1 MDRIE
6 RRGIVMANRK
16 PFLVRSFCLGLLI
29 LGMHSSFYH
38 IFLPYTNFFKFTV
51 MLMAASVW
59 FTVLCVHPFPGW
71 ERQGRRLLRRRNPK
85 YPLALAGGLLTV
97 LAAIVYIVVD
107 YQHLYTDGAVLL
119 EALKYAYDVYF
130 TNASGVFVLK
140 GYGDA
145 NGSHLLFLIECVCI
159 AFMARMFLWRRG
171 MFWGILPASFVIS
184 LCLMLGK
191 SPEIIDMILMLCG
204 VLGLQLIL
212 EEAPRG
218 GEEGFRQLSAGVYG
232 RKFLNPTALLLVAVL
247 LTGMGALSVRTA
259 DVCLSKEKDLLRLQH
274 RMEREITDAGVSF
287 VQRMQ
292 TLLGIEQPGVMSNI
306 SPHYQNKKVM
316 TIRTDKRPESDI
328 YLRGFI
334 GTSYEKGKWS
344 NSSDEILSRYFS
356 EDDCYG
362 FYCLDY
368 GNIQN
373 ALEQRKTDLLDQ
385 MKEMEKQIGTG
396 NQGFT
401 SVQNM
406 DTEGVGMTISYAED
420 NKTTFG
426 YFPYDSCLDEDSMGV
441 LRLDHDRGFRRDR
454 SVDSFQVKNLS
465 QNRNRLVMNT
475 AQDWLL
481 RKGHVPYYSKSIQD
495 LVESDKPGKPKFVV
509 QGEARIYS
517 AAYHASESGSL
528 KEPSFLRKGD
538 YLPELNPSERYLW
551 VNNELLGRYYQYVL
565 QECVQLPRT
574 GLEDTKKLAREL
586 INSDLVHLGFDDN
599 NYFYMVQ
606 GQESAGSIIAS
617 LRRYLASTTVYSK
630 SLRARSSRLD
640 YVENFLFR
648 EKRGYCEHYATAGA
662 VLFRAMGIPS
672 RYVSGYYVSA
682 NSFHQM
688 EDGSYEAEVLDS
700 DAHAWSEVMTI
711 NNGWTVA
718 DMTPNGENGDPGQTA
733 GLGEGTEASV
743 PTPTPVDTG
752 DDAFL
757 KNREG
762 KEEEETL
769 SPEETESPEP
779 ADSEDGNDQGG
790 KQDPAAEGEED
801 GGADTDAEGE
811 AVSYAPYIAGGGVLL
826 LVVVLILLHHNQRA
840 SRRRKLKRCK
850 NRREEILLM
859 NRLMEGFLHTCGYRS
874 VKQMTDKE
882 YIDLLYQICPKR
894 GEEKLAEEYYRLL
907 EQARFAKDAG
917 DAEQVRRCRRL
928 LSRFGRGALART
940 GRVRRFYVRYIR
952 NWRV

>member
-1 MDRIE
+1 
-6 RRGIVMANRK
+6 MANRK
-16 PFLVRSFCLGLLI
+16 PFLIRSFCLGLLI
-29 LGMHSSFYH
+29 LGMHGSFYH

-51 MLMAASVW
+51 MLLAASMW
-59 FTVLCVHPFPGW
+59 FTILCVHPFPRMEGQA
-71 ERQGRRLLRRRNPK
+71 RRRLHSRNLK
-85 YPLALAGGLLTV
+85 YPLALAGSLLTV
-97 LAAIVYIVVD
+97 AVMAAYIVID
-107 YQHLYTDGAVLL
+107 YQHLRIDGTILL
-119 EALKYAYDVYF
+119 DALEYAYDAYF
-130 TNASGVFVLK
+130 RNVTGIFFPK
-140 GYGDA
+140 GYGEA
-145 NGSHLLFLIECVCI
+145 NGSHLLFLIECVCT
-159 AFMARMFLWRRG
+159 AFMAKMFSRRKG
-171 MFWGILPASFVIS
+171 VFWGILPASFVIA

-191 SPEIIDMILMLCG
+191 SPELTDMILMLCG
-204 VLGLQLIL
+204 LLGFQLVS
-212 EEAPRG
+212 EESPGG
-218 GEEGFRQLSAGVYG
+218 GEERFQQISAGPHG
-232 RKFLNPTALLLVAVL
+232 RRFLNPTVLL
-247 LTGMGALSVRTA
+247 LTGVLLMGLGALSVQTA

-274 RMEREITDAGVSF
+274 RMEKKITDAGVSF

-292 TLLGIEQPGVMSNI
+292 SLLGIEQPGVMSNI

-316 TIRTDKRPESDI
+316 TIRMDKRPESDV

-334 GTSYEKGKWS
+334 GTNYEKGKWS
-344 NSSDEILSRYFS
+344 NSSDEILSQYFT

-373 ALEQRKTDLLDQ
+373 ALVKRKKDLTEK
-385 MKEMEKQIGTG
+385 MEEMEKQIGTG
-396 NQGFT
+396 DQGIR

-406 DTEGVGMTISYAED
+406 NTEGVGMTISYAKD
-420 NKTTFG
+420 NKTTYG
-426 YFPYDSCLDEDSMGV
+426 YFPYDSCLDENSMGV

-465 QNRNRLVMNT
+465 QSRDRVSANT

-481 RKGHVPYYSKSIQD
+481 QKGHVPFYSQSIQD
-495 LVESDKPGKPKFVV
+495 LEEDNESGKIRFLV
-509 QGEARIYS
+509 QSEAKIYS
-517 AAYHASESGSL
+517 GKGYADEAEPLKTPLSL
-528 KEPSFLRKGD
+528 NKGD
-538 YLPELNPSERYLW
+538 YLPALKSGERYLW
-551 VNNELLGRYYQYVL
+551 VNNEMLGRYYQYVL
-565 QECVQLPRT
+565 QECVQLPRS
-574 GLEDTKKLAREL
+574 GLEDTKRLGHQLVKSGL
-586 INSDLVHLGFDDN
+586 IHLGFEDK

-606 GQESAGSIIAS
+606 GQETAGSIIAS
-617 LRRYLASTTVYSK
+617 LRHYLEATTVYSK
-630 SLRARSSRLD
+630 ELRVRSSQLD
-640 YVENFLFR
+640 YVENFLFQ

-662 VLFRAMGIPS
+662 ILFRTMGIPA

-688 EDGSYEAEVLDS
+688 EDGSYEADVLDS

-779 ADSEDGNDQGG
+779 DDSEDGNGQNDS
-790 KQDPAAEGEED
+790 QDPAAEGEED
-801 GGADTDAEGE
+801 GGADADEEGGDA
-811 AVSYAPYIAGGGVLL
+811 SYAPYIAGGGVLL
-826 LVVVLILLHHNQRA
+826 LVAVLILLHHNQRA

-874 VKQMTDKE
+874 VRQMTDEE
-882 YIDLLYQICPKR
+882 YIDLLYQICPK
-894 GEEKLAEEYYRLL
+894 GGQEKLAEEYYRLL
-907 EQARFAKDAG
+907 EQARFAQDAG

-928 LSRFGRGALART
+928 LSRFGRAALART
-940 GRVRRFYVRYIR
+940 GRARRFYVRYIR
-952 NWRV
+952 NWRA